1 MSRLALARAVAATL
15 AFAASIAFILVAPH
29 WDKVGDIKGAQM
41 GTYFIAI
48 VGLNIVTGYTGQISL
63 AQGAFMEQWFFK
75 ITAYADQ
82 LLDDL
87 ALIDWPERTKTI
99 QRNWI
104 GRSEGAEVLFRDE
117 ELDLDIPVFT
127 TRPDTLFG
135 ATFFVLAPEHPLVE
149 KLANDEVRDYV
160 QNAGARS
167 VEERQTKDK
176 DGVFTG
182 HHVVNPVN
190 DERIPVWVADYVL
203 MDYGTG
209 AIMAVPAHDER
220 DREFAEYAGLP
231 IQPVIDEETGVL
243 VDSGQFTG
251 QPAHEAIG
259 NIVEWLRD
267 RGRGAPAISYRL
279 RDWSMSRQRYW
290 GCPIPIV
297 YCEEHGAVAVPE
309 DELPV
314 VLPEIDDYRPQG
326 MLVYLIGLSRFVGQ
340 IAALAAIGGY
350 VLAVG
355 WQPSVVRAGVAGV
368 LASLAWLVS
377 RPSDRWYF
385 LLLGAALLLAWS
397 PYSLLDAGFQLSFA
411 AVGAIFLVVPRLQQ
425 TLAGYPVPHSLAEV
439 VAVSGACGLA
449 TAPILLTQFGVVPLY
464 SIPAN
469 ALAAP
474 VVAPLLGIALITAI
488 VAPVAPPLAVVL
500 AWVNGWLAAYL
511 AACAHIVGGLPYA
524 AVSARTAVVVAA
536 VVLGV
541 AYLLA
546 RLRRPQGRMYVA
558 IALAAA
564 LIAGGWKL
572 HGSAP
577 PPPPTGLRIA
587 FLDVGQGDGALIQV
601 PGGAVLV
608 DEGPPE
614 AKMASQLRHLG
625 VTSLSLLVLTHPQ
638 RDHVGGAADV
648 LKKLRVGAVL
658 DPAIPTES
666 QDERAA
672 RTVARERGVRII
684 VARAGEAF
692 RIGGLRLRVLWP
704 DGPGTPG
711 DDPNNHAIVLVAT
724 YGQTDALFTADAE
737 SDVTGRL
744 QLPPVEILKVAHHG
758 SADAGLGNE
767 LKELRP
773 QIAVIS
779 VGAGNDYGH
788 PTPSTLATL
797 AAVPGL
803 SVYRTDLNGRVV
815 VESDGRR
822 ISVRT
827 SR

>member
-1 MSRLALARAVAATL
+1 VKRLLRARPHLLAACLCLGLAAANLAREPSLAIALTAAALVAGSIALPPSWRLPALGLALALVGWWWGSARLEAIDRSELLPRVGTAERALVAVTGPARRSQFDVRVPAQMRRFGRDEIREPVLLRLPPGRSPPQGAILDVIGEIRLPRGPKNGFDERTWLRHHGVHVVVRADRWRIVGRRGGLSGLADRLREHLSAGMAPGLRGERRAV
-15 AFAASIAFILVAPH
+15 IA
-29 WDKVGDIKGAQM
+29 G
-41 GTYFIAI
+41 I
-48 VGLNIVTGYTGQISL
+48 VLGEDEGLS
-63 AQGAFMEQWFFK
+63 
-75 ITAYADQ
+75 DQ
-82 LLDDL
+82 LRADFRASGLYHL
-87 ALIDWPERTKTI
+87 LAVSGQNVALI
-99 QRNWI
+99 
-104 GRSEGAEVLFRDE
+104 
-117 ELDLDIPVFT
+117 
-127 TRPDTLFG
+127 
-135 ATFFVLAPEHPLVE
+135 
-149 KLANDEVRDYV
+149 
-160 QNAGARS
+160 AG
-167 VEERQTKDK
+167 
-176 DGVFTG
+176 
-182 HHVVNPVN
+182 
-190 DERIPVWVADYVL
+190 
-203 MDYGTG
+203 G
-209 AIMAVPAHDER
+209 AI
-220 DREFAEYAGLP
+220 
-231 IQPVIDEETGVL
+231 
-243 VDSGQFTG
+243 
-251 QPAHEAIG
+251 
-259 NIVEWLRD
+259 
-267 RGRGAPAISYRL
+267 
-279 RDWSMSRQRYW
+279 
-290 GCPIPIV
+290 
-297 YCEEHGAVAVPE
+297 
-309 DELPV
+309 
-314 VLPEIDDYRPQG
+314 

-488 VAPVAPPLAVVL
+488 VAPVAPPLAVAL

-511 AACAHIVGGLPYA
+511 AACARIVGGLPYA

-546 RLRRPQGRMYVA
+546 RLRPPQGRAYVA

-724 YGQTDALFTADAE
+724 YGKTDALFTADAE